1 MAETDVAFI
10 TVIVTPEDIEDVPGE
25 EQDNPCLRAL
35 RRVFGS
41 SWRKA
46 PIKDIVLEEEAPFRA
61 IILPSQAIEGMQ
73 THTKKNPATPFEFVA
88 QLYST
93 SSFVK
98 LL

>member
-10 TVIVTPEDIEDVPGE
+10 TVVVTPEDIEEVPGD
-25 EQDNPCLRAL
+25 EQTNPCLRAL

-46 PIKDIVLEEEAPFRA
+46 PIQDIVLEEQAPYRA

-73 THTKKNPATPFEFVA
+73 THSSKQPTTPFEFVA

>member
-10 TVIVTPEDIEDVPGE
+10 TVVVTSEDIETVPGD

-46 PIKDIVLEEEAPFRA
+46 PIKDIVLEEQAPYRA

-73 THTKKNPATPFEFVA
+73 TYARKEPPSPFEFVA

>member
-1 MAETDVAFI
+1 MKETEVAFI
-10 TVIVTPEDIEDVPGE
+10 TVVVTPEDIETVPGD
-25 EQDNPCLRAL
+25 EQDNLCLRAL
-35 RRVFGS
+35 RRVFGT

-46 PIKDIVLEEEAPFRA
+46 PIKDIVLEEQAPYRA

-73 THTKKNPATPFEFVA
+73 SHTRKQPASPFEFVA

>member
-1 MAETDVAFI
+1 MTETDVAFI
-10 TVIVTPEDIEDVPGE
+10 TVVVTPEDIEEIPGDVH
-25 EQDNPCLRAL
+25 DNPCLRAL

-46 PIKDIVLEEEAPFRA
+46 PIKDIVLEEQAPYRA

-73 THTKKNPATPFEFVA
+73 SHSRKHPAKPFEFVA

-98 LL
+98 LS